1 MSFDMVRHHAYMY
14 TQHVSYQTKC
24 LAMLDQ
30 SLITSRDTGTSDL
43 SPWQH
48 IDRIVT

>member
-30 SLITSRDTGTSDL
+30 SPITSRDTGTSDL